1 VKRLAGRVHGLQVF
15 SAVFTQTKVELLSSN
30 GLLDGVVVAIE
41 LVADRRPN
49 EVGAVGIKPL
59 LHQEVDVAE
68 VDIAEIDRDLL
79 AISRFRPE
87 LVYLTGHFTIHIP
100 SIWMVCGVLAS
111 QLQGESANDFDRR
124 GTVSGPM
131 PRQRASMRAITNSAS
146 SLDAK
151 YYVALH
157 HFCFTTRLVGAA
169 QSPPIGNP
177 ALARAGAQGGS
188 VRLLIDCPPDKRAPV
203 SEAPTTISKPKL
215 AKSTASTVSTSSPF
229 ELPKFDLPKFEVP
242 NVEVPAAFREILEKG
257 VSQAKDLNEKVKAAA
272 AEAAH
277 VVEETYTTVAQGSAE
292 YNRKAVEAALSNADT
307 FFDYA
312 LALLTAKSPTEII
325 KLSSAHLTQQFEAV
339 TEQTKELSGLAHKLA
354 TETAEPLK
362 TSITNVL
369 KKVA

>member
-1 VKRLAGRVHGLQVF
+1 
-15 SAVFTQTKVELLSSN
+15 
-30 GLLDGVVVAIE
+30 
-41 LVADRRPN
+41 
-49 EVGAVGIKPL
+49 
-59 LHQEVDVAE
+59 
-68 VDIAEIDRDLL
+68 
-79 AISRFRPE
+79 
-87 LVYLTGHFTIHIP
+87 
-100 SIWMVCGVLAS
+100 M
-111 QLQGESANDFDRR
+111 
-124 GTVSGPM
+124 
-131 PRQRASMRAITNSAS
+131 
-146 SLDAK
+146 
-151 YYVALH
+151 
-157 HFCFTTRLVGAA
+157 
-169 QSPPIGNP
+169 
-177 ALARAGAQGGS
+177 
-188 VRLLIDCPPDKRAPV
+188 
-203 SEAPTTISKPKL
+203 SEAPISVSKPKL
-215 AKSTASTVSTSSPF
+215 AKSTVSTSSPF
-229 ELPKFDLPKFEVP
+229 ELPKFDLSKFEVP

-362 TSITNVL
+362 TGITNVL

>member
-1 VKRLAGRVHGLQVF
+1 
-15 SAVFTQTKVELLSSN
+15 
-30 GLLDGVVVAIE
+30 
-41 LVADRRPN
+41 
-49 EVGAVGIKPL
+49 
-59 LHQEVDVAE
+59 
-68 VDIAEIDRDLL
+68 
-79 AISRFRPE
+79 
-87 LVYLTGHFTIHIP
+87 
-100 SIWMVCGVLAS
+100 M
-111 QLQGESANDFDRR
+111 
-124 GTVSGPM
+124 
-131 PRQRASMRAITNSAS
+131 
-146 SLDAK
+146 
-151 YYVALH
+151 
-157 HFCFTTRLVGAA
+157 
-169 QSPPIGNP
+169 
-177 ALARAGAQGGS
+177 
-188 VRLLIDCPPDKRAPV
+188 

-215 AKSTASTVSTSSPF
+215 AKSTTSTVSTSSPF
-229 ELPKFDLPKFEVP
+229 ELPKFDLSKFEVP

-354 TETAEPLK
+354 TETVEPLK
-362 TSITNVL
+362 TGITNVL